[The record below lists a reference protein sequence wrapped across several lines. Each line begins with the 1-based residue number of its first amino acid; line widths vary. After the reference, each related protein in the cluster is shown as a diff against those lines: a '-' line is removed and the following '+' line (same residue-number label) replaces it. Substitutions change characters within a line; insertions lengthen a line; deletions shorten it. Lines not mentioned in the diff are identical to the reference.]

1 MTSVRQE
8 AINLINKMPED
19 KLNAVMQILNGVN
32 SLLDNTKPSSEKLE
46 LAEKSYQLLEKMR
59 RKADDIDYDKE
70 LAEYRDKK
78 YSLWTF

>member
-1 MTSVRQE
+1 MTSIRQE

-19 KLNAVMQILNGVN
+19 KLAAVMQILNGVN
-32 SLLDNTKPSSEKLE
+32 SLLEDIKPSSAQRE
-46 LAEKSYQLLEKMR
+46 LAEKSFQLLEKMR

-78 YSLWTF
+78 YL

>member
-8 AINLINKMPED
+8 AINLINKMPEE
-19 KLNAVMQILNGVN
+19 KLFAVMQILNGVN
-32 SLLDNTKPSSEKLE
+32 SLLEDSKPSSTKLE

-78 YSLWTF
+78 YSL

>member
-1 MTSVRQE
+1 MTSIRQD

-19 KLNAVMQILNGVN
+19 KLAAVMQILNGVN
-32 SLLDNTKPSSEKLE
+32 SLLEDNKPNSAQRE
-46 LAEKSYQLLEKMR
+46 LAEKSFQLLEKMR

-78 YSLWTF
+78 YL

>member
-1 MTSVRQE
+1 MTNVRQE
-8 AINLINKMPED
+8 AINLINKMPEE
-19 KLNAVMQILNGVN
+19 KLSAVMQILNGVS
-32 SLLDNTKPSSEKLE
+32 SLLEDNKPNSAKIE

-78 YSLWTF
+78 YSL